1 MTTASLVK
9 PGRLLEAQ
17 QPVVLFGGALGDHLM
32 ILPALRALA
41 RLFPQRLSWLGFP
54 AALQDFYGDVPFAA
68 TYTDCMQVVEGRV
81 VLDPVKAEVCLHNND
96 LLISLSTWRSPEIES
111 LLAALPRAASLG
123 YYPPFQNAI
132 GLNNE
137 VHMFEV
143 AFDLVLQ
150 IDPTLCLEDFAQPPL
165 LKEAYRRPARQL
177 RQKLPAESKV
187 LVVHADTK
195 PEKMWETA
203 RLVATLD
210 LFLEKHPEYVVWVVG
225 TNDLHLNQGKQG
237 GRVYRYLRLPL
248 AVALALVSEAD
259 LFLGVDSCMLHAAD
273 LFRVPGVALFGP
285 TSPAEWGFRFAR
297 HLHLAGQGSLAAL
310 TVSEVVEALET
321 LARETGKLPSEFDIN
336 HKKM

>member
-1 MTTASLVK
+1 MTTAEILK
-9 PGRLLEAQ
+9 PGRLREAQ
-17 QPVVLFGGALGDHLM
+17 QPVVLFGGAIGDHLM

-41 RLFPQRLSWLGFP
+41 RLFPERLAWLGFP
-54 AALQDFYGDVPFAA
+54 AALKDFYSDVPFVA
-68 TYTDCMQVVEGRV
+68 TFTDCMQVVEGRV
-81 VLDPVKAEVCLHNND
+81 VLDPVRAATNLHNND

-111 LLAALPRAASLG
+111 LLAALPWAASLG
-123 YYPPFQNAI
+123 YYPPFQNAV

-143 AFDLVLQ
+143 AFDLALHL
-150 IDPTLCLEDFAQPPL
+150 DPTLCLEDFAQPPL

-195 PEKMWETA
+195 PEKMWETG

-210 LFLEKHPEYVVWVVG
+210 IFLEKHPEYVVWVVG
-225 TNDLHLNQGKQG
+225 TTDLHLNQGKQG
-237 GRVYRYLRLPL
+237 HRVYRYLRLPL
-248 AVALALVSEAD
+248 AAALALVSEAD

-297 HLHLAGQGSLAAL
+297 HLHLSGEGSLTAL
-310 TVSEVVEALET
+310 TTAEVGEALET
-321 LARETGKLPSEFDIN
+321 LACGAG
-336 HKKM
+336 